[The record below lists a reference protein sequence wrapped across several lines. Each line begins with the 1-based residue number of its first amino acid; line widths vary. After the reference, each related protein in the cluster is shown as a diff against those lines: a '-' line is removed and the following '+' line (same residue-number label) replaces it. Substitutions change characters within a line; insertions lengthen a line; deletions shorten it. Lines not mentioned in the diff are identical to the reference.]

1 MKRRLLHKTES
12 RMLTIFPKFDKTDFA
27 SREEH
32 IEYLR
37 QEKRIYIY
45 IYSFLSLIILA
56 SIAVIIFVVGKMV
69 ENSKTSAAEN
79 TTYSEYVEIVANDV
93 NEVEA
98 LQKKLDFGEPV
109 LPGYVG
115 SPEEKIT
122 IQHYVTNDRSIV
134 KTIKLSEVKE
144 ATNEQSYFVENIL
157 ETYGTPL
164 EENKKLWLIFLT
176 TETNLDEWQ
185 ENMDIPSQFI
195 PYSIPSVEAQEIL
208 ITNWKDCSVTAKEK
222 TLQGVN
228 IMETTYCF
236 IFQTD
241 ADQKPLG
248 VKYVGQIALDNNP
261 YNVYNGKPV
270 ILKTPVE

>member
-1 MKRRLLHKTES
+1 MKRRLLHETES
-12 RMLTIFPKFDKTDFA
+12 RMLTIFPKFDKTEFET
-27 SREEH
+27 REEH
-32 IEYLR
+32 MKYLR

-45 IYSFLSLIILA
+45 IYSFLGFIIVAAL
-56 SIAVIIFVVGKMV
+56 SVIIFVAGKII
-69 ENSKTSAAEN
+69 ENSQASAVEN
-79 TTYSEYVEIVANDV
+79 TTYSEYVEIVANDT

-98 LQKKLDFGEPV
+98 IQKKLDFGEPV
-109 LPGYVG
+109 VPGYVG

-122 IQHYVTNDRSIV
+122 IQHYVTNDSSIV

-144 ATNEQSYFVENIL
+144 TTNEQSYFVENIL
-157 ETYGTPL
+157 DTYGAPL
-164 EENKKLWLIFLT
+164 ETNKKLWLIFLT

-195 PYSIPSVEAQEIL
+195 PYSTPAVETKEIM